1 MLSHEDNELLVRT
14 GPSTPMGTLF
24 RLYWIPFML
33 SKDLVAD
40 GQPKRVMLLG
50 EDLVAFRDTENRVGL
65 VANAC
70 AHRGAPMMF
79 ARNEDCG
86 LRCVYHGWKY
96 DVTGAVVDVPA
107 EPPKSRIKDKV
118 KITAYPCRERNGVI
132 WTYMGPEKEAP
143 PPLPNV
149 EWNLVPEE
157 NVKLSIRIQECNWLQ
172 ALEGEIDSAHAPI
185 LHGRLDTKG
194 QVNAWLA
201 KRDLRPTFECIRQ
214 DFGMSIAARRRLDE
228 STLYWRVNQFI
239 MPFYTLVPPQSK
251 FPDLSGHAWVP
262 MDDTHTICLMFSYHP
277 SKPLPARTRQLFE
290 QGHEGRETGHA
301 SGSAFVKKNPAVPF
315 ADYWTKY
322 TPENAFQFDYQ
333 SQVETWFSG
342 LPGLWVQDAACQTG
356 IVPIYDRTKEHL
368 SASDTG
374 IAMTRRALLEAAAAW
389 RDRGIKPAGVDDPDV
404 FMVRAVSLSL
414 PESASWA
421 DSGREHMRARLGADF
436 GYQL

>member
-1 MLSHEDNELLVRT
+1 MLSHQENELLVRT
-14 GPSTPMGTLF
+14 GPSTPMGALF

-50 EDLVAFRDTENRVGL
+50 EDLVAFRDTQSRVGL

-96 DVTGAVVDVPA
+96 DVTGAVTDVPA

-118 KITAYPCRERNGVI
+118 RITAYPCRERNGVI
-132 WTYMGPEKEAP
+132 WTYMGPQAEAP
-143 PPLPNV
+143 PPLPNL

-185 LHGRLDTKG
+185 LHGRLDAKG

-214 DFGMSIAARRRLDE
+214 DFGMSIAARRTLDE
-228 STLYWRVNQFI
+228 NSLYWRVNQFI

-262 MDDTHTICLMFSYHP
+262 MDDSHTICLMFSYHP
-277 SKPLPARTRQLFE
+277 SQPLPARTRQLFE
-290 QGHEGRETGHA
+290 EGHEGRETGHA
-301 SGSAFVKKNPAVPF
+301 SRSAFVEKSPVVPF
-315 ADYWTKY
+315 ADYWTKFN
-322 TPENAFQFDYQ
+322 PETGFQFDYQ

-356 IVPIYDRTKEHL
+356 IRPIFDRTTEHL
-368 SASDTG
+368 GASDTG
-374 IAMTRRALLEAAAAW
+374 IAMTRRVLLEAAAAF
-389 RDRGIKPAGVDDPDV
+389 RDRGVKPAGVDNPDV
-404 FMVRAVSLSL
+404 FMVRAVSLTL

-436 GYQL
+436 GYKL

>member
-1 MLSHEDNELLVRT
+1 MLSSQENETLVRT
-14 GPSTPMGTLF
+14 GPSTAMGALF
-24 RLYWIPFML
+24 RLYWLPFML
-33 SKDLVAD
+33 SKDLVTD

-50 EDLVAFRDTENRVGL
+50 EDLVAFRDTQNRVGL
-65 VANAC
+65 IANAC

-79 ARNEDCG
+79 GRNEECG

-96 DVTGAVVDVPA
+96 DVTGAITDVPA
-107 EPPKSRIKDKV
+107 EPPKSRVKDKV
-118 KITAYPCRERNGVI
+118 RIMAYPCQERNGVI
-132 WTYMGPEKEAP
+132 WTYMGPETEALP
-143 PPLPNV
+143 PPPNV

-157 NVKLSIRIQECNWLQ
+157 NVKLSMRIQECNWLQ

-185 LHGRLDTKG
+185 LHGRLDAKG

-262 MDDTHTICLMFSYHP
+262 MDDNHTLCLMFSYHP
-277 SKPLPARTRQLFE
+277 SQPLPARTRQLFDE
-290 QGHEGRETGHA
+290 GFEGRETGHA
-301 SGSAFVKKNPAVPF
+301 SRSVFVKKNPAVPF
-315 ADYWTKY
+315 ADYWTRY
-322 TPENAFQFDYQ
+322 NPENGFGFDYQ
-333 SQVETWFSG
+333 SQVKTWFSG

-356 IVPIYDRTKEHL
+356 ISPIYDRTKEHL
-368 SASDTG
+368 SASDAG
-374 IAMTRRALLEAAAAW
+374 IAMTRRLLLEAAAAY
-389 RDRGIKPAGVDDPDV
+389 RDRGIKPAGADDPDV

-421 DSGREHMRARLGADF
+421 DTGREHMRARLGADF
-436 GYQL
+436 GYEL